1 MSRRPDIHRQPLT
14 AERIVATALELIDA
28 EGLDQLSIRRLGD
41 ALAVQGMA
49 VYRHV
54 RGKDEILDG
63 VRRLLVEEFG
73 DRLAAAGP
81 FADWRTHLR
90 AFGTCYRDVGRAH
103 PDAFGLLA
111 TNAVTAWSHG
121 RDVAAAAL
129 TALLDAG
136 FDEDTAIGAE
146 RTVIRYAIGFT
157 LIEAANADDPSAPAP
172 PPDDV
177 ARTHPSIGRLVQT
190 LSPADGSEDLFHLG
204 LDLILDGLAFRLSH
218 PRPGAAT
225 AEGR

>member
-1 MSRRPDIHRQPLT
+1 MSSKPDIQRPPLS
-14 AERIVATALELIDA
+14 AERIVATALDVIDA

-41 ALAVQGMA
+41 ALGVQGMA

-54 RGKDEILDG
+54 RGKEDILDG

-73 DRLAAAGP
+73 DRLSAAGP
-81 FADWRTHLR
+81 FTDWRTHLR

-103 PDAFGLLA
+103 PFAFGLLA
-111 TNAVTAWSHG
+111 THAVTAWSHG

-129 TALLDAG
+129 AALLDAG

-157 LIEAANADDPSAPAP
+157 LIDAANAADSSAPVEP
-172 PPDDV
+172 PADI
-177 ARTHPSIGRLVQT
+177 AATHPSIGRLVQT
-190 LSPADGSEDLFHLG
+190 LSPIEGSEDLFHLG
-204 LDLILDGLAFRLSH
+204 LDLILDGLASRL
-218 PRPGAAT
+218 
-225 AEGR
+225 